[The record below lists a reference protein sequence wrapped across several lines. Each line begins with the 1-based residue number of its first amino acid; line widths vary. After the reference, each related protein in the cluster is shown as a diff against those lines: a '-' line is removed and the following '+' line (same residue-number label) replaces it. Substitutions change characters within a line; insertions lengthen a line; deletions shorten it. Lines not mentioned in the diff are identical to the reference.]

1 MKTIKELERRLDE
14 IDTEISDLR
23 GEQYEIED
31 KIDRLRGY
39 EELEP
44 VVLAS
49 LNRNYNRWCSHDY
62 LEKNICWDDTDLDPD
77 DAENN
82 LYKAI
87 AVCELLVEKG
97 IAQRKETGSYDDDL
111 EPICDYRITDTETPD
126 MFGGNEVQPWVK
138 ARKEER
144 K

>member
-1 MKTIKELERRLDE
+1 MTTIKKLESRLEE
-14 IDTEISDLR
+14 IDTEISDLK

-39 EELEP
+39 ETLEP
-44 VVLAS
+44 VVIAA

-62 LEKNICWDDTDLDPD
+62 LAKNICWEDTDLDPD

-87 AVCELLVEKG
+87 AACEMLVEKG
-97 IAQRKETGSYDDDL
+97 IAQSKETGSYDDDL
-111 EPICDYRITDTETPD
+111 DPICDYRITDNETPD
-126 MFGGNEVQPWVK
+126 MFGGNEVQK
-138 ARKEER
+138 
-144 K
+144 

>member
-1 MKTIKELERRLDE
+1 MKTIKQMKSRLEE
-14 IDTEISDLR
+14 IDTEISDLK

-31 KIDRLRGY
+31 KIDRLLGY
-39 EELEP
+39 EEIEP
-44 VVLAS
+44 VVIAS
-49 LNRNYNRWCSHDY
+49 LNRNYNKWCSHDY
-62 LEKNICWDDTDLDPD
+62 LAKNICWDETDLDPD

-111 EPICDYRITDTETPD
+111 EPICDYRITDTETID
-126 MFGGNEVQPWVK
+126 MF
-138 ARKEER
+138 EE
-144 K
+144 KKP

>member
-14 IDTEISDLR
+14 IDTEISDLK

-44 VVLAS
+44 VVLAA

-62 LEKNICWDDTDLDPD
+62 LEKNICWEDTDLDPD
-77 DAENN
+77 DAEVN

-87 AVCELLVEKG
+87 AACELLVEKG
-97 IAQRKETGSYDDDL
+97 IAKRKPTGRYDDDL
-111 EPICDYRITDTETPD
+111 DPICDYRITDTETPD
-126 MFGGNEVQPWVK
+126 MFGGNVQ
-138 ARKEER
+138 E
-144 K
+144 